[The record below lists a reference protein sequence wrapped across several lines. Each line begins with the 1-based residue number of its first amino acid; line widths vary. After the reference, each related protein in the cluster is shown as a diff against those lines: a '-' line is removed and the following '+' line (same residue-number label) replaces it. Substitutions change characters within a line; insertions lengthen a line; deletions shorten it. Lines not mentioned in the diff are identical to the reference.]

1 MCEHQKSCIKGIRV
15 PSLLKCLNPVVLLR
29 SWLPLPPA
37 PFLTMR
43 ELRYK
48 IELVL
53 GRCRTESPASQLVA
67 AYRAHQTIQKGFQ
80 EQEVRHCYY
89 YYSHHRSL
97 VVASVAVAVSL
108 DSSSVPAVASKSHR

>member
-1 MCEHQKSCIKGIRV
+1 MKSIK
-15 PSLLKCLNPVVLLR
+15 LAEVVG
-29 SWLPLPPA
+29 SNHPPG
-37 PFLTMR
+37 PFLSVVQV
-43 ELRYK
+43 RYYF
-48 IELVL
+48 ELVL

-97 VVASVAVAVSL
+97 VVTSVVVAVSL